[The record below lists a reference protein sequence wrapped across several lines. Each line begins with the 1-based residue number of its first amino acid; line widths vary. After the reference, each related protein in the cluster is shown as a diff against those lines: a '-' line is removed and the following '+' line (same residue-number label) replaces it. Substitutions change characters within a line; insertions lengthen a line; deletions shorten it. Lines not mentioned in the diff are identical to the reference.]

1 MRLTMPSSMGQ
12 AKPLVAMLPLMPSRN
27 ALNCGRPQKNT
38 MTARMMN
45 GIHARMTSPKE

>member
-1 MRLTMPSSMGQ
+1 MGH